1 MPAEAAYKL
10 DTNCPTKTGINPTY
24 VASRRLCAPCRSE
37 ETNETFTT
45 AEPRTVMERI
55 VSCCRAKRGYMP
67 PNAPL
72 AEIIYRLL
80 LAQNNAPTTPG
91 DIVSHIRRLRS
102 QRNIRNVSPS
112 TIAALLDSDDYYGF
126 TQIQE

>member
-1 MPAEAAYKL
+1 MPTETAYSL
-10 DTNCPTKTGINPTY
+10 DTDCPTHTGINPTY
-24 VASRRLCAPCRSE
+24 VASRRLCSPCQQEGS
-37 ETNETFTT
+37 TETFTT
-45 AEPRTVMERI
+45 ADPTSVMERI
-55 VSCCRAKRGYMP
+55 NTCCRAKRGYMP
-67 PNAPL
+67 PSAPL

-112 TIAALLDSDDYYGF
+112 TVVALLDGDYYYGF
-126 TQIQE
+126 TKVQE